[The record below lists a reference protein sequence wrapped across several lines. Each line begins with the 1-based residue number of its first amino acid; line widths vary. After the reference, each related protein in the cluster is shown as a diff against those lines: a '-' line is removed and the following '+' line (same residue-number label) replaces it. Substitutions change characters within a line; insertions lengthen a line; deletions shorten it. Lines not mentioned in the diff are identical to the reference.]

1 MHPLAP
7 IHIHIPFSHTRN
19 MSTGYSPRAVVLHH
33 LPEGET
39 DPARDNVRD
48 ALLHWASLMDAATTE
63 NGRELVRNFAG
74 YGPALDAAGVGDRL
88 EVAKQ
93 NLLAMLRADYLLEAE
108 RFCAD
113 DLARLCTRYQARLRI
128 LTNAMRQADNP
139 NEPFDW
145 MREAP

>member
-7 IHIHIPFSHTRN
+7 IHIFIPQTHTRN

-33 LPEGET
+33 LPEFEA
-39 DPARDNVRD
+39 DPARENVRD
-48 ALLHWASLMDAATTE
+48 ALLHWAALMDAATTE
-63 NGRELVRNFAG
+63 NGTELVRNFAG
-74 YGPALDAAGVGDRL
+74 YGPALDALGTGDRL

-108 RFCAD
+108 RYCAE
-113 DLARLCTRYQARLRI
+113 DLSRLCQRYQVRLRI

-139 NEPFDW
+139 SEIFDW
-145 MREAP
+145 LEANA